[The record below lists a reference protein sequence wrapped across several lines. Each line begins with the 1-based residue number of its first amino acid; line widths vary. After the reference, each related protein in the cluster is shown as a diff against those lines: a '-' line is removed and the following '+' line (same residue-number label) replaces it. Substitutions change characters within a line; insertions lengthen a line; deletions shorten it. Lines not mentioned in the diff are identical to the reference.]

1 VKDINLNYENSKVV
15 KFVSLRRMILED
27 DEPAHVHNPR
37 KIKRKHG
44 GVVVSELEIK

>member
-1 VKDINLNYENSKVV
+1 VKDINLICENSKVMN
-15 KFVSLRRMILED
+15 FVSLTKMILEG
-27 DEPAHVHNPR
+27 DEPAHAHNPR